1 MGLVS
6 FVLLWGLAFVW
17 SACLL
22 LLSMRM
28 LLHWSLNLLDIETFE
43 SFAMNVIVLLVCGAS
58 MRIFEK
64 HVKLNKS
71 DFFGNVR
78 RTDSEKIPP
87 TARYCVRYV
96 HGLL

>member
-1 MGLVS
+1 MGLGV
-6 FVLLWGLAFVW
+6 
-17 SACLL
+17 CLVGVPVVVVYEGAIEI
-22 LLSMRM
+22 
-28 LLHWSLNLLDIETFE
+28 SLNLLDVETFE
-43 SFAMNVIVLLVCGAS
+43 SFAMYVIVLFVCGAS
-58 MRIFEK
+58 MRIIEK

-87 TARYCVRYV
+87 TARYFVRYV